1 MRTALRKCWSLTAA
15 VGATA
20 FALTILSTETQNAI
34 ANGETRTIHL
44 FHAHTNESISATFM
58 VNGSYDSRV
67 LQQLNWFLR
76 DWRLDEPTNMDP
88 RLFDT
93 IWATYRESG
102 SREPMKVQSAYRS
115 PKTNAML
122 RRRSKAV
129 AENSQHME
137 GKAMDIHFMDVP
149 MSRVREIG
157 MRLQRG
163 GVGYYPSAGSP
174 FVHLDVGS
182 VRAWPRMSYDQLA
195 RIFPDG
201 KTVHIPSNGQPMA
214 RYEEA
219 RAELAS
225 RGGELAPTLAQV
237 RMPGFLAFLFGGG
250 EEEDVAPRQVARAPA
265 QRGRQQVASLGRAT
279 GIGPVATQQAPV
291 TPVEDE
297 SSAAGFYRAEAA
309 RQAAASQTVVVARA
323 QTNLPRGETFLSPG
337 PAPVAVAAPAP
348 APAQQPVAVAALDP
362 RLAQTIAAP
371 LPPRRPEDLPL
382 ISSSVASIAPLPPV
396 RPVELAALAPPPRL
410 APGRAAPQ
418 KVDAIAGLIG
428 TFATVPPPRANEL
441 PRVITQGTSLQRPKV
456 PGVMSYADDASPLAR
471 SVVLTKSTTIT
482 PVAARAAARPA
493 GSEQGK
499 KTDLVAARLDR
510 SNFRSLTAAT
520 EIASITTPTVMGS
533 TVAPLR
539 PAARVDA
546 RALVFSPAA
555 ELPSNF
561 EPKRPQFGSDGFSGS
576 ALQAPE
582 ANGLRADAG
591 PARKLN

>member
-1 MRTALRKCWSLTAA
+1 M
-15 VGATA
+15 
-20 FALTILSTETQNAI
+20 ALTVLTSETQNAI
-34 ANGETRTIHL
+34 ANGDTRTIHL
-44 FHAHTNESISATFM
+44 FHAHTNESISATYM

-102 SREPMKVQSAYRS
+102 SREAMKVQSAYRS

-129 AENSQHME
+129 AENSQHMA
-137 GKAMDIHFMDVP
+137 GKAMDIHFVDVP

-219 RAELAS
+219 RAELAA

-250 EEEDVAPRQVARAPA
+250 EDEEVAPRQVARAPA

-279 GIGPVATQQAPV
+279 GIGPAPTQQQQPV
-291 TPVEDE
+291 SGQIDDE
-297 SSAAGFYRAEAA
+297 SSAVGFYRAEAA
-309 RQAAASQTVVVARA
+309 RQAGQTAVVARA

-337 PAPVAVAAPAP
+337 PVPAQAPAVTAPAAAPAP
-348 APAQQPVAVAALDP
+348 AAQTVAVAALDP
-362 RLAQTIAAP
+362 RLAQASNAP
-371 LPPRRPEDLPL
+371 LPPRRPDDLPL
-382 ISSSVASIAPLPPV
+382 ISSTVASIAPLPPV
-396 RPVELAALAPPPRL
+396 RPVELAALAPPPRPV
-410 APGRAAPQ
+410 PGRAAPP

-441 PRVITQGTSLQRPKV
+441 PKVITQGTSLQRPRT
-456 PGVMSYADDASPLAR
+456 PGVMSYADDTSPLAR

-482 PVAARAAARPA
+482 PVAAKPAAKPA
-493 GSEQGK
+493 VADQGK

-510 SNFRSLTAAT
+510 SNFRSLTATT
-520 EIASITTPTVMGS
+520 EIARVATPTVLGS

-539 PAARVDA
+539 SAARVDA
-546 RALVFSPAA
+546 RALVFSTAA
-555 ELPSNF
+555 ELPASF
-561 EPKRPQFGSDGFSGS
+561 EAKKPQFSSDAFSGS
-576 ALQAPE
+576 ALQAPV
-582 ANGLRADAG
+582 ASGLRAEAPSG
-591 PARKLN
+591 GRQLN